1 MSPGD
6 EPYHSES
13 ERISSEISLIPLI
26 KNRWDSLGVRLN

>member
-1 MSPGD
+1 MLPGD

-26 KNRWDSLGVRLN
+26 KIGGTALEFV